1 MPSICFLILS
11 TTLSGTYAIIKI
23 LLIAFA
29 ILLLLVLLY
38 IGAKDAINEIK
49 TNVDFTSLSQEKKLA
64 LLTQL
69 NTLLNR
75 NMFNQSSR
83 KGMIKF

>member
-38 IGAKDAINEIK
+38 IGAKDSINEIK